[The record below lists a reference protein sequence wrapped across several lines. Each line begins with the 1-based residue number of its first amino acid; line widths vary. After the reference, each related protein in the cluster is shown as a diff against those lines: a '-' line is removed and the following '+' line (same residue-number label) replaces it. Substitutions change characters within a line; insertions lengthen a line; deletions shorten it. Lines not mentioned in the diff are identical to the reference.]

1 MKHYCIWYQLTW
13 IRRYIP
19 KKCAKRLNWQC
30 CSGGSTKTAPRIF
43 IFSIAMG
50 ADYLFELRNI
60 EIWAPAFFKHSISS
74 VATVFNFCFLLWTLF
89 CWGPFTN
96 FPFFYS
102 EKKIRKFL
110 IQEVLKL
117 WARRMWLA
125 LEVIIDKSGG
135 ERLLWSRNRD
145 FDWFLAGWQNNN
157 KKMGQL

>member
-1 MKHYCIWYQLTW
+1 
-13 IRRYIP
+13 
-19 KKCAKRLNWQC
+19 
-30 CSGGSTKTAPRIF
+30 
-43 IFSIAMG
+43 MG

-135 ERLLWSRNRD
+135 ERFLWSRNWD
-145 FDWFLAGWQNNN
+145 FDWFLAPWQKW
-157 KKMGQL
+157 KKNEPVMSSFGGFFYIFVSKKKFAFFKNSVAFTVFFFLRKD